1 MAAYMIQ
8 MFVLAALA
16 GGYAYSLIRRIMKFY
31 GLDVKKNQFKTLN
44 IALAIAATFSCVNL
58 FSTSAMVVLHIL
70 VTALVLDLA
79 ELAVQLAGKNRQ
91 HGKAYKIWEKV
102 HGCGL
107 VPVVITCA
115 IFVYGFINMN
125 HVIQTEYTVTT
136 DKKVGSYKIVLITD
150 THYGTI
156 QDTDILK
163 EKVEEINAQ
172 NPDIVILGGDIV
184 EEGTTKEMM
193 QEVFSMFGG
202 MKSQYGVYYVYGN
215 HDRQPYTNNRSYTDE
230 ELENAIL
237 AGGITILED
246 GYTEIND
253 DLVLVGRGDAAWGNV
268 SGRAST
274 EEILEGVDRNKYII
288 LADHQPI
295 EAEENDAQGVDLEL
309 SGHTHAGQI
318 WPTGLLTE
326 LSGGLNYGKYQV
338 GNCNV
343 VVSSGFAGWGYPIR
357 TGKHSEYVIV
367 TIQA

>member
-31 GLDVKKNQFKTLN
+31 GLDVKKNQFKILN

-58 FSTSAMVVLHIL
+58 FSTSAMVILHIL

-79 ELAVQLAGKNRQ
+79 ELVVQLAGKNRQ

-156 QDTDILK
+156 QDADILK

-184 EEGTTKEMM
+184 EEGTTKEM
-193 QEVFSMFGG
+193 
-202 MKSQYGVYYVYGN
+202 YGVYYVYGN

-253 DLVLVGRGDAAWGNV
+253 DLVLAGRGDAAWGNV